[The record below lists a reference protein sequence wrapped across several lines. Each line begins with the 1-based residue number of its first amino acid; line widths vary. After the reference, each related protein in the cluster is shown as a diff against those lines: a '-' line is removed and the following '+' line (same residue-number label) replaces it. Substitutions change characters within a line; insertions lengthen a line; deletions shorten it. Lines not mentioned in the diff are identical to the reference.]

1 MTVAITHDDQR
12 LRVEWLKEW
21 YFRLFALPFLAGSSY
36 FLYYIGIVL
45 KGDLT
50 GTRYWSEDWAGL
62 LMLTGF
68 ALLIGVPGLV
78 LATFRYF
85 IDVDPTSARLFVIKQ
100 FGPLKFRNE
109 RGLGEFKFISV
120 TDHSDSDGNYTAY
133 HVALCGGRGTKPVM
147 VSSFDTR
154 AEARKFARK
163 FGSELKLGDRDYVG
177 TEPDAD

>member
-21 YFRLFALPFLAGSSY
+21 YFRIFALPFLAGSSY

-45 KGDLT
+45 KGDLM

-62 LMLTGF
+62 LILTGF
-68 ALLIGVPGLV
+68 ALVIGVPGLI
-78 LATFRYF
+78 LATFRYL
-85 IDVDPTSARLFVIKQ
+85 IEVDLASRLLVVIKQ

-133 HVALCGGRGTKPVM
+133 HVALCGGRGTKAVM

-154 AEARKFARK
+154 AEARKFARRL
-163 FGSELKLGDRDYVG
+163 GSELKLGDRDYVG